1 MSYVLTGD
9 AKAAAC
15 LIEVAALLEL
25 PEVTFSEEVVE
36 TSTSLPFFQLENQPT
51 VFLTTSENSEAQS
64 LAGYLS
70 IYRFFINLG
79 ASSASM
85 QQLSEFE
92 KVQVDGW
99 VQFAENSLPLDASNS
114 KTYEEDHLVASLQ
127 RIDAFLQG
135 RSFFCGEHL
144 SVADVC
150 MVHTIASYASLVS
163 SKNLSNILAWY
174 NATIATEGRFQGFSE
189 IAASSSIENEV
200 IALLNNLHID
210 STTQSHD
217 PAFTMDELVAAL
229 QWNEPEGSNKVLA
242 KNIFLKEKKTKEF
255 YLISMDSNRTDSLKA
270 IGSKL
275 GFSKKQQLRMADE
288 ESLLSEMGVE
298 KGHLSPLALSHRLSP
313 SFTPSSPLHVVL
325 DAGFFSSAQAEALQ
339 AGEDISAILD
349 RQEESKAG
357 EASGDEKVLHF
368 HPMDNSLTTAL
379 SSTDL
384 LRFLQHAQVT
394 PIVLTLGDSEEGGEE
409 SKSSEGKKGKK
420 GKKAK
425 KGEGEDD
432 TSQASELKARMREG
446 TLLRVTTKRSE
457 DLMDWYRQTIL
468 LSDLIDYSDVSGCY
482 ILKQDSFFVWEQLQ
496 TFIDTEIKKLGVRN
510 VYFPLFI
517 PRSHLQKEKDHLE
530 GFEPE
535 VAWVTHA
542 GSKELDEHLAI
553 RPTSETVMY
562 ASFKNWIHSH
572 RDLPLNINQWCSVV
586 RWEFKYPTPFLRSR
600 EFLWQEGHTVHTTEE
615 EAMDMVRNALDIYRR
630 AYEELLA
637 VPTLCGRKSEKEK
650 FAGGDQTL
658 TTEVLVRGSGRAV
671 QGATSHLLGQN
682 FAHMFNISY
691 LDEHNSPQVPYQT
704 SWGFTTRSI
713 GVGIMSHG
721 DDQGLVWP
729 PRVAPVQVV
738 IVPVPRAGKTPIELL
753 LPLCVSVEEALAA
766 AGVRVRLD
774 QREHVTSGW
783 KYNHWEQKGVPVRI
797 EVGGSELESGSLSLR
812 LRWNGARLS
821 EPFDETDSA
830 AFGLRMQ
837 DMLAEIQDNMYERA
851 RQETDE
857 SVEQI
862 FRWED
867 FVPCIERGHLALTPF
882 CNEEEWEEEVKKRSK
897 EEALRGLEEDVRTSV
912 SAAAKSLCM
921 PLEQPSLE
929 EGAVCFISGK
939 PATTWMLWGRS
950 Y

>member
-1 MSYVLTGD
+1 MSYQLSGD
-9 AKAAAC
+9 AKVAAS
-15 LIEVAALLEL
+15 LIEVAAFLGL
-25 PEVTFSEEVVE
+25 PQVSYSEEVAHIDNPFLFFDPEPQHNIKLDVVE
-36 TSTSLPFFQLENQPT
+36 EGGS
-51 VFLTTSENSEAQS
+51 QS
-64 LAGYLS
+64 LTGYQA
-70 IYRFFINLG
+70 IYRFFLSAGQNL
-79 ASSASM
+79 ARM
-85 QQLSEFE
+85 QQLSDFD
-92 KVQVDGW
+92 KAKADDLVR
-99 VQFAENSLPLDASNS
+99 FAQIRLPLDGLDSEE
-114 KTYEEDHLVASLQ
+114 YEETYLTPSLQ
-127 RIDAFLQG
+127 SLNELLQG
-135 RSFFCGEHL
+135 QSFLLGEQL
-144 SVADVC
+144 SVADVV
-150 MVHTIASYASLVS
+150 MAHAVQNRASLVS
-163 SKNLSNILAWY
+163 KKGLGNIAGWY
-174 NATIATEGRFQGFSE
+174 NAIIATEGLFEGFSE
-189 IAASSSIENEV
+189 IDSSSSAENDV
-200 IALLNNLHID
+200 IALLNSLSISS
-210 STTQSHD
+210 STRSHS
-217 PAFTMDELVAAL
+217 AVHTMEELVDAL
-229 QWNEPEGSNKVLA
+229 QWNEPEDSNKVLA

-255 YLISMDSNRTDSLKA
+255 YLISMSHLRTDSLKS

-275 GFSKKQQLRMADE
+275 GLSKKQQLRMADE
-288 ESLLSEMGVE
+288 DALMAEMGVQT
-298 KGHLSPLALSHRLSP
+298 GHLSPLCLSHRASP
-313 SFTPSSPLHVVL
+313 SFTPSAPLHVVL
-325 DAGFFSSAQAEALQ
+325 DAGFFSAAQAEGLQ
-339 AGEDISAILD
+339 AGEDIETVLA
-349 RQEESKAG
+349 RQG
-357 EASGDEKVLHF
+357 EGVDEDEKVLHF

-384 LRFLQHAQVT
+384 LRFLQHMEVVPQ
-394 PIVLTLGDSEEGGEE
+394 VLTLGDEEDGSGESKRGGREE
-409 SKSSEGKKGKK
+409 SKQGESKKQDES
-420 GKKAK
+420 A
-425 KGEGEDD
+425 
-432 TSQASELKARMREG
+432 QASELKARMREG

-457 DLMDWYRQTIL
+457 DLMEWYRQTII

-482 ILKQDSFFVWEQLQ
+482 ILKPDSYFVWEQLQ
-496 TFIDTEIKKLGVRN
+496 NFIDGEIKKLGVRN

-517 PRSHLQKEKDHLE
+517 PKSHLQREKDHLE

-562 ASFKNWIHSH
+562 ASFRNWIHSH
-572 RDLPLNINQWCSVV
+572 RDLPLNTNQWCSVV

-600 EFLWQEGHTVHTTEE
+600 EFLWQEGHTVHATEE
-615 EAMDMVRNALDIYRR
+615 EAMQMVRDTLDIYRR

-682 FAHMFNISY
+682 FAKMFNISY
-691 LDEHNSPQVPYQT
+691 LDEHNSPQIPYQT

-729 PRVAPVQVV
+729 PRVAPTQVV
-738 IVPVPRAGKTPIELL
+738 IVPVPRAGKTPLETLT
-753 LPLCVSVEEALAA
+753 PLCAAVESALRE
-766 AGVRVRLD
+766 AGVRVHLD

-783 KYNHWEQKGVPVRI
+783 KYNHWEQKGVPIRI
-797 EVGGSELESGSLSLR
+797 EVGGAELESGTLALR
-812 LRWNGARLS
+812 LRWDGSRLS
-821 EPFDETDSA
+821 EQFSA
-830 AFGLRMQ
+830 ENGEEFAHRIHVL
-837 DMLAEIQDNMYERA
+837 LEEIQENMYQRA
-851 RQETDE
+851 RGETDE

-867 FVPCIERGHLALTPF
+867 FVPCIDRGHLALTPF
-882 CNEEEWEEEVKKRSK
+882 CNEGEWEEEVKRRSK

-921 PLEQPSLE
+921 PLEQPPLE